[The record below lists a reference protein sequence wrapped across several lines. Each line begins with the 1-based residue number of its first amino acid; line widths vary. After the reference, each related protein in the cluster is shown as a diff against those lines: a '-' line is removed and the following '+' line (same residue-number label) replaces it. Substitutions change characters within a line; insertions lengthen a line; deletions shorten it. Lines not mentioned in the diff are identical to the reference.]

1 MSFIRFYVL
10 LPRIALTKVTRL
22 WYNIER
28 VYYIF
33 VAKAFFCVTTAI
45 QTRKKFMGNEN
56 VNRQTANKKSSEKG
70 ISLGELFYVM
80 KKNWIVELAIVL
92 VITLAGVAYAKFF
105 TKNYYVAKSDVIIK
119 ADIGGSKQEYNN
131 TTLAE
136 RYMATISDMFT
147 SDGTLS
153 RVKVKGFDIKAS
165 DITVTT
171 NEETLKMTVSCKGA
185 DKKVAKERLVT
196 VINVVKE
203 ACEEKDDKGKNILFN
218 ADVTIVRYDGYD
230 GEPTVKSVSNKS
242 KIAVI
247 GGVVSIVIAF
257 LYALFMYLVI
267 DKVSTAESVENVSG
281 VRNLMA
287 ISRKKYQGTGKKAP
301 MQNISVELDL
311 RKLSD
316 TFIYMNDGSN
326 KVYQVQSTLSGEGK
340 TSVTSNLAIALG
352 GSQRKTLIIDCDFLK
367 PSVHKIFKLHRDLG
381 ITDYFK
387 GEKTFDEIVKHTGK
401 ENVDLITCGDRIVN
415 HTIFFTSNKFKA
427 LLEEARKKYDF
438 IFLDAA
444 PVKVTSDY
452 INISPLVDATLVVVG
467 CDRISSRELASTF
480 KELRSCD
487 ANVIGTVLNFCSVEK
502 KRRYYYYYNAYTDQG
517 ATDGDGNQGK

>member
-1 MSFIRFYVL
+1 
-10 LPRIALTKVTRL
+10 
-22 WYNIER
+22 
-28 VYYIF
+28 
-33 VAKAFFCVTTAI
+33 
-45 QTRKKFMGNEN
+45 MGNEN
-56 VNRQTANKKSSEKG
+56 VNRQTANKKSSDKG
-70 ISLGELFYVM
+70 ISLGELFYVI
-80 KKNWIVELAIVL
+80 KKNWIVELAIIL

-119 ADIGGSKQEYNN
+119 ADIGGKEQQYNN

-165 DITVTT
+165 DISVTT

-185 DKKVAKERLVT
+185 DEKAAKERLVA

-203 ACEEKDDKGKNILFN
+203 ACEEKDDNDKNILFN

-230 GEPTVKSVSNKS
+230 GEPSVKVVSNKR

-247 GGVVSIVIAF
+247 GGVASIVIAF

-267 DKVSTAESVENVSG
+267 DKVSTDESLENVSG
-281 VRNLMA
+281 VRNLMT
-287 ISRKKYQGTGKKAP
+287 ISREKFQGTGKKTP
-301 MQNISVELDL
+301 VQNIIIDLDL

-316 TFIYMNDGSN
+316 TFIYMNDGNN
-326 KVYQVQSTLSGEGK
+326 KVYQIQSTLSGEGK
-340 TSVTSNLAIALG
+340 TSVATNLAIALG

-367 PSVHKIFKLHRDLG
+367 PSVHKIFKLHRELG

-415 HTIFFTSNKFKA
+415 HTIFFTSSKFKA
-427 LLEEARKKYDF
+427 LLEEAKEKYDF
-438 IFLDAA
+438 ILLDAA

-452 INISPLVDATLVVVG
+452 INISPLADATLVVVG
-467 CDRISSRELASTF
+467 CDRISSRELAATF

-502 KRRYYYYYNAYTDQG
+502 KRRYYYYYNAYTDRG
-517 ATDGDGNQGK
+517 EADSGSNQGK

>member
-1 MSFIRFYVL
+1 
-10 LPRIALTKVTRL
+10 
-22 WYNIER
+22 
-28 VYYIF
+28 
-33 VAKAFFCVTTAI
+33 
-45 QTRKKFMGNEN
+45 MGNDN
-56 VNRQTANKKSSEKG
+56 VNRQTTNKKSSEKG
-70 ISLGELFYVM
+70 ISLGELFYVI
-80 KKNWIVELAIVL
+80 KKNWIVELAIIL

-119 ADIGGSKQEYNN
+119 ADIGGKEQQYNN

-165 DITVTT
+165 DISVTT

-185 DKKVAKERLVT
+185 DEKAAKERLVA

-203 ACEEKDDKGKNILFN
+203 ACEEKDDNDKNILFN

-230 GEPTVKSVSNKS
+230 GEPSVKVVSNKR

-247 GGVVSIVIAF
+247 GGVASIVIAF

-267 DKVSTAESVENVSG
+267 DKVSTSESVENVSG

-287 ISRKKYQGTGKKAP
+287 ISREKYQGIGKKAP
-301 MQNISVELDL
+301 VQNIAVDLDL

-316 TFIYMNDGSN
+316 TFIYMNDGNN
-326 KVYQVQSTLSGEGK
+326 KVYQIQSTLSGEGK
-340 TSVTSNLAIALG
+340 TSVATNLAIALG

-367 PSVHKIFKLHRDLG
+367 PSVHKIFKLHRELG

-415 HTIFFTSNKFKA
+415 HTIFFTSSKFKA
-427 LLEEARKKYDF
+427 LLEEAKEKYDF
-438 IFLDAA
+438 ILLDAA

-452 INISPLVDATLVVVG
+452 INISPLADATLVVVG
-467 CDRISSRELASTF
+467 CDRISSRELAATF

-502 KRRYYYYYNAYTDQG
+502 NRRYYYYYNAYTDRG
-517 ATDGDGNQGK
+517 EADSVSNQGK

>member
-1 MSFIRFYVL
+1 
-10 LPRIALTKVTRL
+10 
-22 WYNIER
+22 
-28 VYYIF
+28 
-33 VAKAFFCVTTAI
+33 
-45 QTRKKFMGNEN
+45 MGNEN
-56 VNRQTANKKSSEKG
+56 VNRQTANKKSNDKG
-70 ISLGELFYVM
+70 ISLGELFYVI
-80 KKNWIVELAIVL
+80 KKNWIVELAIIL

-119 ADIGGSKQEYNN
+119 ADIGGKEQQYNN

-153 RVKVKGFDIKAS
+153 RVKKTFEIKAS
-165 DITVTT
+165 DISVTT

-185 DKKVAKERLVT
+185 DKETAKAKLAA
-196 VINVVKE
+196 VIDVVKE
-203 ACEEKDDKGKNILFN
+203 ACEEKKADGTNRYFN
-218 ADVTIVRYDGYD
+218 ADVTIERYDGYD
-230 GEPTVKSVSNKS
+230 GEPSVKVVSNKS

-247 GGVVSIVIAF
+247 GGVASIVIAF

-267 DKVSTAESVENVSG
+267 DKVSTSESVENVSG

-287 ISRKKYQGTGKKAP
+287 ISREKYQGTGKKAP
-301 MQNISVELDL
+301 VQNIAIDLDL

-316 TFIYMNDGSN
+316 TFIYMNDGNN
-326 KVYQVQSTLSGEGK
+326 KVYQIQSTLSGEGK
-340 TSVTSNLAIALG
+340 TSVATNLAIALG

-367 PSVHKIFKLHRDLG
+367 PSVHKIFKLHRELG

-427 LLEEARKKYDF
+427 LLEEAKEKYDF
-438 IFLDAA
+438 ILLDAA

-452 INISPLVDATLVVVG
+452 INISPLADATLVVVG
-467 CDRISSRELASTF
+467 CDRISSRELAATF
-480 KELRSCD
+480 RELRSCD

-502 KRRYYYYYNAYTDQG
+502 KRRYYYYYNAYTDRG
-517 ATDGDGNQGK
+517 EADSGSNQGK

>member
-1 MSFIRFYVL
+1 
-10 LPRIALTKVTRL
+10 
-22 WYNIER
+22 
-28 VYYIF
+28 
-33 VAKAFFCVTTAI
+33 
-45 QTRKKFMGNEN
+45 MGNDN
-56 VNRQTANKKSSEKG
+56 VNRQTTNKKSSEKG
-70 ISLGELFYVM
+70 ISLGELFYVI
-80 KKNWIVELAIVL
+80 KKNWIVELAIIL

-119 ADIGGSKQEYNN
+119 ADIGGKEQQYNN

-165 DITVTT
+165 DISVTT

-230 GEPTVKSVSNKS
+230 GEPSVKVVSNKR

-247 GGVVSIVIAF
+247 GGVASIVIAF

-267 DKVSTAESVENVSG
+267 DKVSTSESVENVSG

-287 ISRKKYQGTGKKAP
+287 ISREKYQGIGKKAP
-301 MQNISVELDL
+301 VQNIAVDLDL

-316 TFIYMNDGSN
+316 TFIYMNDGNN
-326 KVYQVQSTLSGEGK
+326 KVYQIQSTLSGEGK
-340 TSVTSNLAIALG
+340 TSVATNLAIALG

-367 PSVHKIFKLHRDLG
+367 PSVHKIFKLHRELG

-415 HTIFFTSNKFKA
+415 HTIFFTSSKFKA
-427 LLEEARKKYDF
+427 LLEEAKEKYDF
-438 IFLDAA
+438 ILLDAA

-452 INISPLVDATLVVVG
+452 INISPLADATLVVVG
-467 CDRISSRELASTF
+467 CDRVSSRELAATF

-502 KRRYYYYYNAYTDQG
+502 NRRYYYYYNAYTDQG

>member
-1 MSFIRFYVL
+1 
-10 LPRIALTKVTRL
+10 
-22 WYNIER
+22 
-28 VYYIF
+28 
-33 VAKAFFCVTTAI
+33 
-45 QTRKKFMGNEN
+45 MGNEN
-56 VNRQTANKKSSEKG
+56 VNRQTANKKSGDKG
-70 ISLGELFYVM
+70 ISLGELFYVI
-80 KKNWIVELAIVL
+80 KKNWIVELAIIL

-119 ADIGGSKQEYNN
+119 ADIGGKEQQYNN

-165 DITVTT
+165 DISVTT

-185 DKKVAKERLVT
+185 DEKAAKERLVA

-203 ACEEKDDKGKNILFN
+203 ACEEKDDNDKNILFN

-230 GEPTVKSVSNKS
+230 GEPSVKVVSNKR

-247 GGVVSIVIAF
+247 GGVASIVIAF

-267 DKVSTAESVENVSG
+267 DKVSTSESVENVSG

-287 ISRKKYQGTGKKAP
+287 ISREKYQGIGKKAP
-301 MQNISVELDL
+301 VQNIAVDLDL

-316 TFIYMNDGSN
+316 TFIYMNDGNN
-326 KVYQVQSTLSGEGK
+326 KVYQIQSTLSGEGK
-340 TSVTSNLAIALG
+340 TSVATNLAIALG

-367 PSVHKIFKLHRDLG
+367 PSVHKIFKLHRELG

-415 HTIFFTSNKFKA
+415 HTIFFTSSKFKA
-427 LLEEARKKYDF
+427 LLEEAKEKYDF
-438 IFLDAA
+438 ILLDAA

-452 INISPLVDATLVVVG
+452 INISPLADATLVVVG
-467 CDRISSRELASTF
+467 CDRISSRELAATF

-502 KRRYYYYYNAYTDQG
+502 KRRYYYYYNAYTDRG
-517 ATDGDGNQGK
+517 EADSVSNQGK

>member
-1 MSFIRFYVL
+1 
-10 LPRIALTKVTRL
+10 
-22 WYNIER
+22 
-28 VYYIF
+28 
-33 VAKAFFCVTTAI
+33 
-45 QTRKKFMGNEN
+45 MGNDN
-56 VNRQTANKKSSEKG
+56 VNRQTTNKKSSEKG
-70 ISLGELFYVM
+70 ISLGELFYVI
-80 KKNWIVELAIVL
+80 KKNWIVELAIIL

-119 ADIGGSKQEYNN
+119 ADIGGKEQQYNN

-165 DITVTT
+165 DISVTT

-185 DKKVAKERLVT
+185 DEKAAKERLVA

-203 ACEEKDDKGKNILFN
+203 ACEEKDDNDKNILFN

-230 GEPTVKSVSNKS
+230 GEPSVKVVSNKR

-247 GGVVSIVIAF
+247 GGVASIVIAF

-267 DKVSTAESVENVSG
+267 DKVSTSESVENVSG

-287 ISRKKYQGTGKKAP
+287 ISREKYQGIGKKAP
-301 MQNISVELDL
+301 VQNIAVDLDL

-316 TFIYMNDGSN
+316 TFIYMNDGNN
-326 KVYQVQSTLSGEGK
+326 KVYQIQSTLSGEGK
-340 TSVTSNLAIALG
+340 TSVATNLAIALG

-367 PSVHKIFKLHRDLG
+367 PSVHKIFKLHRELG

-415 HTIFFTSNKFKA
+415 HTIFFTSSKFKA
-427 LLEEARKKYDF
+427 LLEEAKEKYDF
-438 IFLDAA
+438 ILLDAA

-452 INISPLVDATLVVVG
+452 INISPLADATLVVVG
-467 CDRISSRELASTF
+467 CDRISSRELAATF

-502 KRRYYYYYNAYTDQG
+502 KRRYYYYYNAYTDRG
-517 ATDGDGNQGK
+517 EADSVSNQGK

>member
-1 MSFIRFYVL
+1 
-10 LPRIALTKVTRL
+10 
-22 WYNIER
+22 
-28 VYYIF
+28 
-33 VAKAFFCVTTAI
+33 
-45 QTRKKFMGNEN
+45 MGNDN
-56 VNRQTANKKSSEKG
+56 VNRQTTNKKSSEKG
-70 ISLGELFYVM
+70 ISLGELFYVI
-80 KKNWIVELAIVL
+80 KKNWIVELAIIL

-119 ADIGGSKQEYNN
+119 ADIGGKEQQYNN

-165 DITVTT
+165 DISVTT

-185 DKKVAKERLVT
+185 DEKAAKERLVA

-203 ACEEKDDKGKNILFN
+203 ACEEKDDNDKNILFN

-230 GEPTVKSVSNKS
+230 GEPSVKVVSNKR

-247 GGVVSIVIAF
+247 GGVASIVIAF

-267 DKVSTAESVENVSG
+267 DKVSTSESVENVSG

-287 ISRKKYQGTGKKAP
+287 ISREKYQGIGKKAP
-301 MQNISVELDL
+301 VQNIAVDLDL

-316 TFIYMNDGSN
+316 TFIYMNDGNN
-326 KVYQVQSTLSGEGK
+326 KVYQIQSTLSGEGK
-340 TSVTSNLAIALG
+340 TSVATNLAIALG

-367 PSVHKIFKLHRDLG
+367 PSVHKIFKLHRELG

-415 HTIFFTSNKFKA
+415 HTIFFTSSKFKA
-427 LLEEARKKYDF
+427 LLEEAKEKYDF
-438 IFLDAA
+438 ILLDAA

-452 INISPLVDATLVVVG
+452 INISPLADATLVVVG
-467 CDRISSRELASTF
+467 CDRISSRELAATF

-502 KRRYYYYYNAYTDQG
+502 NRRYYYYYNAYTDQG